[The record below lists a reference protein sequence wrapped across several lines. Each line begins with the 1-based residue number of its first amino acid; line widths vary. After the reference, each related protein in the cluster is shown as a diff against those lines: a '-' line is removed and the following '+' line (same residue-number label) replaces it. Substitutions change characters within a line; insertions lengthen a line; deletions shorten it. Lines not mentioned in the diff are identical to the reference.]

1 MAAGFYSEYVDRDEQ
16 RYDKKQNSDP
26 PAVDQYDGG
35 EHHRAPHRD
44 QGRGLD
50 PARYAASLLVIEQVT
65 PENPVAVQPAIAH
78 RIAPGETVCRQQQ
91 KRSRRYQRNESPD
104 ESPSDERVCG
114 DFQQFLFH
122 VSFIFSIFSSCLR
135 SIWFFFTKAHIFHL
149 FFCTFS
155 QTLYVYF
162 VNYSHSFLLFLCK
175 KDFLWIPGFQG
186 MEHLFCKIQK

>member
-1 MAAGFYSEYVDRDEQ
+1 MWKSTGNTFFYVLSGENKRRNSLRWRKYIEKWTNSKKVKNTHNGRKCTLYERYCIHQ
-16 RYDKKQNSDP
+16 RAYGCYNAFIRNTKKQFIK
-26 PAVDQYDGG
+26 GG
-35 EHHRAPHRD
+35 YFYEEKSTYRITYRCNTAHIMCIFDH
-44 QGRGLD
+44 
-50 PARYAASLLVIEQVT
+50 YA
-65 PENPVAVQPAIAH
+65 
-78 RIAPGETVCRQQQ
+78 C
-91 KRSRRYQRNESPD
+91 
-104 ESPSDERVCG
+104 
-114 DFQQFLFH
+114 FFLFH

-186 MEHLFCKIQK
+186 MEHLFRKVQK